1 MGNPRV
7 DKQQE
12 GSDVMRKERPRGFS
26 FGINVVEER
35 QGKVSVKRMGKS
47 RVERFR
53 TYFTNSVFCQTFEKH
68 VSGRDTTRISG
79 PQKKKKTK
87 NIHKLVFKRDTS
99 SLAKCKLYKANGGM
113 CKVGQE
119 QMLW

>member
-7 DKQQE
+7 DMQQE
-12 GSDVMRKERPRGFS
+12 GSDVMRKERPRAFS

-53 TYFTNSVFCQTFEKH
+53 T
-68 VSGRDTTRISG
+68 
-79 PQKKKKTK
+79 
-87 NIHKLVFKRDTS
+87 
-99 SLAKCKLYKANGGM
+99 
-113 CKVGQE
+113 
-119 QMLW
+119 